1 MATLEKSNWLMTLLR
16 GPKPKVRTTDGIK
29 VFTEAACKASNGA
42 TPRLVSVYRSYK
54 EPAKRR
60 A

>member
-1 MATLEKSNWLMTLLR
+1 MATLEKSNWFVTLLR

-29 VFTEAACKASNGA
+29 AFSEAAYKASNGA

>member
-1 MATLEKSNWLMTLLR
+1 MATIEKSNWFVTMLR
-16 GPKPKVRTTDGIK
+16 GPKPKVRSTDGIK
-29 VFTEAACKASNGA
+29 AFSEAAYRASNGA